1 MTDDQR
7 FAARRPDVLVF
18 ETETLTED
26 LTLAGTILAKLNVA
40 TTGTA
45 ADWIVKV
52 IDVHPSDTEEN
63 NDKLQDHL
71 KMSNYHLMVRSEV
84 LRGRF
89 RNSFSTPEPFV
100 PNKKTAVHIPLQDV
114 FHTFKKG
121 HKLQVQVQS
130 TWFPLI
136 DLNPQTYVDN
146 IFKAD
151 ATDFKTQ
158 THTVFSDSSI
168 EFSVLKN

>member
-18 ETETLTED
+18 ETPNLEED
-26 LTLAGTILAKLNVA
+26 YTLAGDILAKLQVA

-52 IDVHPSDTEEN
+52 IDVHPSNLKED

-89 RNSFSTPEPFV
+89 RNSFEFPEPFA
-100 PNKKTAVHIPLQDV
+100 PNSKTAVEIKLQDV

-121 HKLQVQVQS
+121 HKIQIQVQS

-146 IFKAD
+146 IFKA
-151 ATDFKTQ
+151 TEKDFKTQ
-158 THTVFSDSSI
+158 THTVFTDSSI
-168 EFSVLKN
+168 EFSVLK